1 MSNEENIEKPIEK
14 DQDTVITMK
23 QLLEAGVH
31 LGHQSS
37 QWNPA
42 MKDYIYGSRNG
53 IHIIDLQKTLKYF
66 LIAYDFVRDLTSTG
80 KDILFVGTKKQ
91 AQEIIGEEAIKCDMP
106 FVNSRWL
113 GGTLTNFNTIR
124 SRVEYMLQ
132 LKRLKEDG
140 EFENLPKKE
149 QISLN
154 RELAKLEYLLNG
166 IVNMRKMPAA
176 LFVVDTKKE
185 DIAIKEA
192 RKLGIPIV
200 GVVDTN
206 SNPSDADFV
215 IPSNDDAIRAVK
227 LCVEKMASA
236 TNEGRLIYS
245 QKVNSGQIQPE
256 EDSQDG
262 VIVERKAFVFKT
274 NTPENEQE
282 SVVYSE
288 DKTEEKV

>member
-1 MSNEENIEKPIEK
+1 MSNEEKVEKPIEK
-14 DQDTVITMK
+14 EQDTVITMK

-31 LGHQSS
+31 FGHQSS

-53 IHIIDLQKTLKYF
+53 IHIIDLQKTLKSF
-66 LIAYDFVRDLTSTG
+66 LVAYDFVRDLTATG

-132 LKRLKEDG
+132 VKRLKEDG

-206 SNPSDADFV
+206 SNPSDADFI

-227 LCVEKMASA
+227 LCVEKMAAA

-245 QKVNSGQIQPE
+245 QKINSGQIQPE

-288 DKTEEKV
+288 DKAEEKV

>member
-1 MSNEENIEKPIEK
+1 MSNEEKVEKPIEK
-14 DQDTVITMK
+14 EQDTVITMK

-31 LGHQSS
+31 FGHQSS

-53 IHIIDLQKTLKYF
+53 IHIIDLQKTLKSF
-66 LIAYDFVRDLTSTG
+66 LVAYDFVRDLTATG

-206 SNPSDADFV
+206 SNPSDADFI

-227 LCVEKMASA
+227 LCVEKMATA

-245 QKVNSGQIQPE
+245 QKINSGQIQPE

-274 NTPENEQE
+274 TSPENEQE

-288 DKTEEKV
+288 DKAEEKV